1 MQEEAYYHF
10 HPSIPSFNS
19 HDADQGKRNNEDIKS
34 ELQTKHKQKK
44 NKKNKKR
51 RERQPSSHL
60 I

>member
-34 ELQTKHKQKK
+34 ELQQNTNKIKKQ
-44 NKKNKKR
+44 NKKR